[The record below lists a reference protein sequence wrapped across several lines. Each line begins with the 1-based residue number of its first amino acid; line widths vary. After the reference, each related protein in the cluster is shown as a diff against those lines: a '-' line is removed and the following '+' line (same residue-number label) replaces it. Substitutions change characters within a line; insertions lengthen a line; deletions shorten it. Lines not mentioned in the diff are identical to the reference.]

1 MMKAYALAKLIAE
14 SGGVD
19 ARKRLQKCIFLLQ
32 KYGCDMD
39 AFYIMHYYGPY
50 SSDVAETT
58 DVLTQSGL
66 LDEKPSVHPW
76 GEQYAYTI
84 NEERGRSLLQE
95 FEGTE
100 EGRSEKGRIERFVED
115 FKSLCDEPLWTLELA
130 ATMAFYKTEEGCT
143 WDEAKKKTSQF
154 KRVDLGENVLVEAEC
169 IAKKF
174 TAAKQY

>member
-14 SGGVD
+14 SEGVD
-19 ARKRLQKCIFLLQ
+19 ARKRLQKCVFLLQ
-32 KYGCDMD
+32 KHGCNMD
-39 AFYIMHYYGPY
+39 AIYFMHYYGPY

-66 LDEKPSVHPW
+66 LDEKSSVHPW

-84 NEERGRSLLQE
+84 NEENGRRLLRE

-100 EGRSEKGRIERFVED
+100 EGRSEKERIERFVED

-130 ATMAFYKTEEGCT
+130 ATMAFYKTEEGCE
-143 WDEAKKKTSQF
+143 WNEAKEKTSQF
-154 KRVDLGENVLVEAEC
+154 KRVGPGESVLVEAEC
-169 IAKKF
+169 IAKRF
-174 TAAKQY
+174 AERRN

>member
-14 SGGVD
+14 SEGVD
-19 ARKRLQKCIFLLQ
+19 ARKRLQKCVFLLQ
-32 KYGCDMD
+32 KHGCNMD
-39 AFYIMHYYGPY
+39 AIYFMHYYGPY

-66 LDEKPSVHPW
+66 LDEEPSVYPW

-84 NEERGRSLLQE
+84 NEEKGRSLLQE

-100 EGRSEKGRIERFVED
+100 EGQSEKERIERFVED

-130 ATMAFYKTEEGCT
+130 ATMAFYKTEEDCE
-143 WDEAKKKTSQF
+143 WDEAKEKTSQF
-154 KRVDLGENVLVEAEC
+154 KRVELRESVLEEAEC
-169 IAKKF
+169 IAKRF
-174 TAAKQY
+174 AERRN